1 MTRILGTA
9 AAVLLALAI
18 LSACGGGSGGNGGMG
33 GMGGHMHGEEA
44 SEVAAGAR
52 EVEVTAE
59 SFEFSPPRIEATAGE
74 NLAIVLTSEDSM
86 HDFVIDELDAHV
98 VAQRGETAK
107 GGVNGLEPGTY
118 TYYCSVSGHRNAG
131 MEGKLVVR

>member
-9 AAVLLALAI
+9 AAVLLALTI
-18 LSACGGGSGGNGGMG
+18 LSACGGDSGGMG
-33 GMGGHMHGEEA
+33 SMGGHMHGEEA
-44 SEVAAGAR
+44 SDVAAGAR
-52 EVEVTAE
+52 EVEVTAD

-74 NLAIVLTSEDSM
+74 DLAIVLTSEDSM

-131 MEGKLVVR
+131 MEGKLVVS